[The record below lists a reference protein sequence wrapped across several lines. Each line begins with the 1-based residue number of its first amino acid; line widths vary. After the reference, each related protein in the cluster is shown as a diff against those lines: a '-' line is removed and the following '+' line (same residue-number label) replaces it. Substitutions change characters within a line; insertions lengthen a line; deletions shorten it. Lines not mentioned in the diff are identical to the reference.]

1 MVPGAGD
8 GIIAVPICH
17 NGHDFRKLHLA
28 VAGLSLNADTLAGLL
43 HRPGCAMP
51 CTSCSRILP
60 YFTGEIMN
68 FKLKTAVLA
77 ALAIG
82 ASGAASAVDIS
93 TVAAASILYSS
104 GSTAID
110 PVLTDYFINSTT
122 NAAIC
127 SGSIDVYS
135 STVTPKFTAIAC
147 TANAVTTG
155 LAASTNIAI
164 IKEDNAGSLNGI
176 SGLMNT
182 SFAGSPYTTGGL
194 QFPTVSQLANTATF
208 CTTAAKAA
216 GSGLAAYT
224 LHTCGT
230 ATTAAKVTPALGFA
244 DVEAALFA
252 VSATAP
258 VALTATQTVIVPFA
272 PAVSLGLYHA
282 LQSVQG
288 KTVGSELVAD
298 MPSLPRSVFSGIYAG
313 QVTSWANVQGTS
325 GNAVS
330 AQSVQFGI
338 LSAGATV
345 AGTVWAGTSTATGL
359 TTAPSATAANANV
372 YICRRGTTSGTEKA
386 TEWFYNDIGCASL
399 APYAFLSASS
409 AITTTL
415 CATVATDGCSWT
427 SAIAALNPVVFPGN
441 GTGDLLDCLV
451 GNDQAGHFA
460 VGFASIDNAPG
471 GPSGQQSKTARQNW
485 RYIRIDGT
493 VPSIE
498 NTAAGKYDYFAQSFA
513 YAAPTTVTWAA
524 TGNAATLLKAITT
537 GNGTGPISIGSP
549 AAVAAVNS
557 GKKWAIDVAKTVSLF
572 NGGALVIPGTT
583 NGAVVAAPNAAN
595 ATVAAFAA
603 NPVSTVFKAKAGAV
617 NNCLRPIVYST
628 GTQVGTPAYA
638 TP

>member
-1 MVPGAGD
+1 
-8 GIIAVPICH
+8 
-17 NGHDFRKLHLA
+17 
-28 VAGLSLNADTLAGLL
+28 
-43 HRPGCAMP
+43 
-51 CTSCSRILP
+51 
-60 YFTGEIMN
+60 MN
-68 FKLKTAVLA
+68 LTVKSAVLA
-77 ALAIG
+77 ALALG
-82 ASGAASAVDIS
+82 ATGVASAVDIS
-93 TVAAASILYSS
+93 TVAAGNILYSS

-110 PVLTDYFINSTT
+110 PVLTDYFINATT

-147 TANAVTTG
+147 TANASTTG
-155 LAASTNIAI
+155 LAANTNIAI

-176 SGLMNT
+176 QGVQGVT
-182 SFAGSPYTTGGL
+182 FAGSPYTTGGL
-194 QFPTVSQLANTATF
+194 QFPTVSQLANAATF
-208 CTTAAKAA
+208 CTTTAKAA

-244 DVEAALFA
+244 DVEAALFG

-282 LQSVQG
+282 LQAVQG

-298 MPSLPRSVFSGIYAG
+298 MPSLPRSVLHGIYSG
-313 QVTSWANVQGTS
+313 QVNSWANVQGTS

-338 LSAGATV
+338 LSSGATV
-345 AGTVWAGTSTATGL
+345 AGTVWNGTTTATGL
-359 TTAPSATAANANV
+359 TTAPSALPSSASV
-372 YICRRGTTSGTEKA
+372 YVCRRGATSGTEKA
-386 TEWFYNDIGCASL
+386 SEWFYDDTGCASV
-399 APYAFLSASS
+399 APYGFVAPSTT
-409 AITTTL
+409 ITTTL

-427 SAIAALNPVVFPGN
+427 TSIAAVNPVVFPGN

-485 RYIRIDGT
+485 RYIRIDGD
-493 VPSIE
+493 VPSVE
-498 NTAAGKYDYFAQSFA
+498 NTAAGKWDYFAQSFA

-524 TGNAATLLKAITT
+524 TGNAATLLTAITKGGGAT
-537 GNGTGPISIGSP
+537 PVSIGSP
-549 AAVAAVNS
+549 AAVAAVNA
-557 GKKWAIDVAKTVSLF
+557 GKKWYSDSAKTVSLF
-572 NGGALVIPGTT
+572 NGGAVVIPGTL
-583 NGAVVAAPNAAN
+583 NGTATAAPNAAS
-595 ATVAAFAA
+595 ATAATFAT

-628 GTQVGTPAYA
+628 TTTVGSPAYA